1 MYSAYPNDDMSRK
14 DDHIG
19 SPPPGAG
26 ECGCTEID
34 VLGVVFVVEAHD
46 DIRVR
51 RPYSAKSLSGA
62 ASGTKKRLA
71 SYNNDWRLA
80 YITFRS
86 EQTPPAEGGV
96 LL

>member
-1 MYSAYPNDDMSRK
+1 MSRK
-14 DDHIG
+14 DDRIG
-19 SPPPGAG
+19 VARLLALANAS
-26 ECGCTEID
+26 CTEID